1 MTTVAPVLEAFFSD
15 RLARQRQASPNTVAA
30 YRDALRLLL
39 RFVNDRTGKVPC
51 KLDFTDLDAATIGEF
66 LEHLELERGNSVV
79 TRNSRLAALRSFFSY
94 AAFSCPEHAGLIQRV
109 LAIPQKRTDRATI
122 SFLTPDELDALLASP
137 DHSTWIGRRDH
148 ALLVVAA
155 QTGLRVSELTGLRI
169 HDAHLDTGAHVSC
182 HGKGRKD
189 RCTPL
194 TAKTVSVLAAWM
206 AERRGEPDDPL
217 FPSRSRGHG
226 PLSRDS
232 VEHLVHKHA
241 LAAQQ
246 RCPSLRSKIVSP
258 HTLRHTCA
266 MALLTSGVDVATIA
280 LWLGHEGLEST
291 TPYIHADL
299 ATKERAIARTA
310 PPATK
315 PGRYRPTDALL
326 AFLDG
331 L

>member
-1 MTTVAPVLEAFFSD
+1 MTTVAPVLEAFFTD
-15 RLARQRQASPNTVAA
+15 RLTRQRQASPNTVAS

-39 RFVNDRTGKVPC
+39 RFVNDRTGKAPC
-51 KLDFTDLDAATIGEF
+51 DLDFADLDAATIGAF
-66 LEHLELERGNSVV
+66 LEHLEVERGNSVV

-94 AAFSCPEHAGLIQRV
+94 AAFSCPEHAALIGRV
-109 LAIPQKRTDRATI
+109 LAIPQKRTDRAI
-122 SFLTPDELDALLASP
+122 VCYLTHAELDALFASP
-137 DHSTWIGRRDH
+137 DRSTWIGRRDH

-169 HDAHLDTGAHVSC
+169 QDVHLDTGAHVAC

-194 TAKTVSVLAAWM
+194 TANTVSVLAAWM
-206 AERRGEPDDPL
+206 RERAGEPDAPL
-217 FPSRSRGHG
+217 FPSRGRTRGR
-226 PLSRDS
+226 LSRDS

-241 LAAQQ
+241 VAAHQ
-246 RCPSLRSKIVSP
+246 RCPSLQRKIVSP
-258 HTLRHTCA
+258 HTLRHSCA
-266 MALLTSGVDVATIA
+266 MALLASGADVATVA

-291 TPYIHADL
+291 TPYVHADL

-310 PPATK
+310 PPGTE
-315 PGRYRPTDALL
+315 PGRYRPTDRLL
-326 AFLDG
+326 AFLDN

>member
-39 RFVNDRTGKVPC
+39 RFVNDRTGKPPY
-51 KLDFTDLDAATIGEF
+51 KLDFTDLDAPMIGAF
-66 LEHLELERGNSVV
+66 LEHLELERGNSVG

-94 AAFSCPEHAGLIQRV
+94 ASLSCPEHAGLIQRV
-109 LAIPQKRTDRATI
+109 LAIPEKRTDQATVCY
-122 SFLTPDELDALLASP
+122 LTPAEVHALLTSP
-137 DHSTWIGRRDH
+137 DRSTWIGRRDH
-148 ALLVVAA
+148 TLLVVAA

-169 HDAHLDTGAHVSC
+169 QDTHLDTGAHVWC
-182 HGKGRKD
+182 RGKGRKD

-194 TAKTVSVLAAWM
+194 TPKTVSILSAWIR
-206 AERRGEPDDPL
+206 ERRGEPGDPL

-241 LAAQQ
+241 VAAHQ
-246 RCPSLRSKIVSP
+246 RRPSLRSKTVTP
-258 HTLRHTCA
+258 HTLRHSCA
-266 MALLTSGVDVATIA
+266 MALLQSGVDVATIA

-291 TPYIHADL
+291 KPYIHADL
-299 ATKERAIARTA
+299 AAKERAIARTA

-315 PGRYRPTDALL
+315 PGRYRPADKLL
-326 AFLDG
+326 AFLDD